1 MKFKRIFVIVMDS
14 VGVGAQE
21 DANVFGDVG
30 TNTFLHTFKASGDL
44 KLPNLDKLGF
54 YNLLP
59 SIEAKNTIHPQ
70 SYVLTMNEVSSG
82 KDTMTGH
89 WELMGLQTVKPFKTF
104 TDQGFPKALIEELQ
118 EKTGH
123 RFVGNIASSG
133 TEIIEKLGAYHME
146 FKEIILY
153 TSADSVLQLAAHEDI
168 IPVKELYRVCQ
179 IARDIC
185 MKPEYLLGRI
195 IARPFIGS
203 VKTGF
208 KRTSNRH
215 DYALAPGVDTTL
227 DVLKNNGLKTVCVGK
242 ISDIFNGQGVTSSQK
257 TVSNHDGMEQTIQI
271 TKTKFEGLCF
281 VNLVEFDSEYGHRRD
296 PIGYGKALE
305 AFDVQLGQLLPLL
318 KEDDLLAITA
328 DHGND
333 PTHTGTDH
341 TRERVP
347 LVLYNKQ
354 FTSGTLLLRRET
366 FADLSSTILH
376 NFDLKK
382 PTHHIGKPIL
392 EIFK

>member
-21 DANVFGDVG
+21 DAVKFGDVG
-30 TNTFLHTFKASGDL
+30 TNTFLHTYKASNGL
-44 KLPNLDKLGF
+44 NLPNLARLGF
-54 YNLLP
+54 YDLLP
-59 SIEAKNTIHPQ
+59 SIGLKSEVYPQ
-70 SYVLTMNEVSSG
+70 SYVMTMIEVSSG

-104 TDQGFPKALIEELQ
+104 TDHGFPKALMDELQ

-123 RFVGNIASSG
+123 RFIGNIASSG
-133 TEIIEKLGAYHME
+133 TEIIEKLGAYHLE
-146 FKEIILY
+146 SKEIILY

-168 IPVKELYRVCQ
+168 IPVKELYRVCE
-179 IARDIC
+179 IAREIC

-195 IARPFIGS
+195 IARPFIGN

-227 DVLKNNGLKTVCVGK
+227 DVLKNNGYKTICVGK

-257 TVSNHDGMEQTIQI
+257 TVSNQDGMEKTIAFTQRD
-271 TKTKFEGLCF
+271 FEGICF

-296 PIGYGKALE
+296 PMGYGKALE
-305 AFDVQLGQLLPLL
+305 AFDIQLGQLLPLL
-318 KEDDLLAITA
+318 RDDDLLAITA

-347 LVLYNKQ
+347 LVLFNRK
-354 FTSGTLLLRRET
+354 FSSGTLLPRRET

-376 NFDLKK
+376 NFDLKQ
-382 PTHHIGKPIL
+382 PSHHIGKPIL